1 MSIPGGSNPLLLASA
16 AGGGGYE
23 ISRSLRFNS
32 SDSDLGGRKK
42 VAPMPDLAELKATL
56 EYNPETGIFT
66 RLKTTS
72 PNALKG
78 SVAGYRAHRGYLR
91 VSVCGY
97 KYLGHRLAWYYMTG
111 EDPGEMEVDH
121 INRDT
126 TDNRFCNLRLISQQ
140 GNSINCSMR
149 RHNTS
154 GVRGVY
160 WDKQMNKWGAQIKNQ
175 GKKIHLGYHVELED
189 AKCVYDKAALEIH
202 GEYAVTNAML
212 QEVA

>member
-1 MSIPGGSNPLLLASA
+1 MIPGSANPLLLATA
-16 AGGGGYE
+16 APTGYNIE
-23 ISRSLRFNS
+23 RSLRFNS
-32 SDSDLGGRKK
+32 SDSALEGHKK
-42 VAPMPDLAELKATL
+42 VVPMPDLAELKTTL

-154 GVRGVY
+154 GDVS
-160 WDKQMNKWGAQIKNQ
+160 
-175 GKKIHLGYHVELED
+175 
-189 AKCVYDKAALEIH
+189 
-202 GEYAVTNAML
+202 
-212 QEVA
+212 